1 MKEFA
6 LMNKT
11 ESRKKNLRRVA
22 ICLSSMATRRKWRG
36 TFAKNGAC
44 CPRSTNSQSGGGCFF
59 CPNARDE
66 ELRHLR
72 KHHPDLWEEMM
83 KIQTDPETVRPGKFR
98 VVEGL
103 RDIERNFELEENQIS
118 FFDFM

>member
-1 MKEFA
+1 MRIEKLDQNTKTDLLEKLLKRSPNSYGKYEESVREILDAVKEKRDQALFA
-6 LMNKT
+6 
-11 ESRKKNLRRVA
+11 
-22 ICLSSMATRRKWRG
+22 
-36 TFAKNGAC
+36 AKSYE
-44 CPRSTNSQSGGGCFF
+44 RSG
-59 CPNARDE
+59 
-66 ELRHLR
+66 
-72 KHHPDLWEEMM
+72 KM